1 MNKKPNVIF
10 LLTDQLRAMSL
21 PRYGNPPIETPN
33 IDRLASEG
41 MRFTNSISTC
51 PVCTPYRSMMLTGRH
66 PQSTGHIMNFVN
78 TRHDE
83 ISIADTLKDE
93 GYQTAWVGKW
103 HLHRGSFPNIGGRDF
118 VPEGRDRLGFDYWRG
133 YNFHMDYFNGSV
145 NLDDWDCENW
155 DGYETDAL
163 NQYAV
168 KFIEQAD
175 SDKPFCLFVSPH
187 QPHFTPGDFAPEKYY
202 EKLPKTLSLP
212 ANVSKDG
219 KHYEQHLSD
228 YRHYLAMILAVDD
241 MLGELLDYLDE
252 KGLSDDTI
260 FIFSADHGTQMGAHE
275 HWAFAK
281 KLPYEESIHT
291 PLIVRYPNV
300 LPAGSVCDEL
310 VAPVDIFPTLCSL
323 LDVDAPAT
331 IEGHDLTP
339 ALLNQQIV
347 QDAVLTMNFT
357 ASHDYIAN
365 GAEWRGVRTKTHT
378 YTTWLNGRIEL
389 FDIVNDPQ
397 QLNNL
402 AGKDTVR
409 ELEHNLNET
418 LQKLMT
424 NIGDELVPCE
434 TYRDWFDEQRRVVKN
449 VHGTLPHP
457 ETDV

>member
-1 MNKKPNVIF
+1 MKKKPNIVF

-21 PRYGNPPIETPN
+21 PMYGNPPIETPN

-41 MRFTNSISTC
+41 MTFTNSISTC

-78 TRHDE
+78 TRHEE

-103 HLHRGSFPNIGGRDF
+103 HLHKGSFPAINGRDF

-145 NLDDWDCENW
+145 NLDDWHCENW

-168 KFIEQAD
+168 EFIEQAD

-219 KHYEQHLSD
+219 KYYEQHLSD

-252 KGLSDDTI
+252 KGLADDTI

-323 LDVDAPAT
+323 LDVDAPET

-357 ASHDYIAN
+357 ASYNYIAN

-378 YTTWLNGRIEL
+378 YTKWLDGRIEL

-402 AGKDTVR
+402 TGKDSVR
-409 ELEHNLNET
+409 ELEHTLNET

-424 NIGDELVPCE
+424 NLGDELVPCE
-434 TYRDWFDEQRRVVKN
+434 TYRDWFDEQRNVIKN
-449 VHGTLPHP
+449 VYGTLPHQ
-457 ETDV
+457 ES